1 MFILPYKVSEEEEMS
16 GTYRKNDEKLIEKKG
31 EWIRQVTE
39 KLYAEGERIE
49 RNFYHY
55 TPLNNLFNILEGD
68 SFWVSNMCFS
78 NDDSEGIV
86 LREKGYTELDN
97 YIVCFCD
104 HPDQLSQWR
113 GYCPSGGASIELAL
127 NKIHGFSV
135 LHADY
140 DTSKKYELYYNTP
153 LPVIYVKNDKSN
165 LNMAL
170 KAIEKTNINASGN
183 YRFAP
188 AETRDIIPYLKNDK
202 FSEERELRL
211 AFINWDGS
219 LYDCIRFRILS
230 NGVKTPYMV
239 VKIGNIGENLT
250 RCSFDVKSI
259 TDDYFKTMNME
270 GKDEI
275 WIPEG
280 SNQESIFNEVNEQ
293 VQDYNKRKKKNEFE
307 IHIFCEG
314 HLPIKKITISPMSE
328 QQRIKEQVKRYC
340 YSKYWLRNV
349 EVVCSEIPYVATCR

>member
-1 MFILPYKVSEEEEMS
+1 MSEI
-16 GTYRKNDEKLIEKKG
+16 YRKNDETLIEKKG
-31 EWIRQVTE
+31 NWIGQVT
-39 KLYAEGERIE
+39 KRLYINSAEGERIK

-55 TPLNNLFNILEGD
+55 TSLNNLFNILEGD
-68 SFWVSNMCFS
+68 SLWVSNMCFS

-86 LREKGYTELDN
+86 LRDKGYTELDN

-104 HPDQLSQWR
+104 HADRLSQWR
-113 GYCPSGGASIELAL
+113 GYCPNGGASIELAL
-127 NKIHGFSV
+127 NKIHAFSV

-153 LPVIYVKNDKSN
+153 LPVMYVNNDKNS

-170 KAIEKTNINASGN
+170 DAIEKTNSKDSSGN
-183 YRFAP
+183 YIFSP

-202 FSEERELRL
+202 FHEERELRL

-219 LYDCIRFRILS
+219 LYDCIRFRTLS

-239 VKIGNIGENLT
+239 VKMGNIGENLT
-250 RCSFDVKSI
+250 RCSFDMKSI
-259 TDDYFKTMNME
+259 NKKYFETLNAKGM
-270 GKDEI
+270 GEI

-280 SNQESIFNEVNEQ
+280 SNQESIFNEVNEK
-293 VQDYNKRKKKNEFE
+293 VQDYNKGKKNNEFY

-314 HLPIKKITISPMSE
+314 HLPVKKITISPMND

-349 EVVCSEIPYVATCR
+349 AVVCSEIPYVATCR